1 MIESFY
7 VLQGW
12 DYYLYYLFVIYYK
25 YIEFSLM
32 IRACAILLTLCLVG
46 FVIAALVMT
55 YNNYVAAFK
64 QHRIRKMQ
72 ERYGKIIENIVLDE
86 EILDNIEIRE
96 RLGLSQQNKKF
107 KDSEREAISAMMT
120 AMIEN
125 LGFANINRT
134 NYEVLL
140 DTFLLVEWI
149 EHNIEK
155 GSVRQK
161 IEAFRMM
168 QILDCRVRSSQS
180 VQYVYD
186 RNTDLK
192 KAARYAYIY
201 SAQSAPFRFFEEDPN
216 FLFYNSDA
224 PSIHYILE
232 YRQKN
237 NMSMPDYI
245 NWMKI
250 PQPDNC
256 LKLFCIKEIEF
267 FDKREDCKRLYE
279 IYKTETDNEVRGHIL
294 RTLGKFKYY
303 EMENELMATYN
314 EELEFVKRCIAVALM
329 ELGSGNPGVPHFLKE
344 KYDESRDIKTT
355 MTILNALYNCGAA
368 GRALFEQLEAAA
380 PKEKKMQFLHIKD
393 TITNDRAYEL

>member
-1 MIESFY
+1 MIESVY
-7 VLQGW
+7 ILQGW

-32 IRACAILLTLCLVG
+32 IRICAILLTLCLVG
-46 FVIAALVMT
+46 FVVASLVMT
-55 YNNYVAAFK
+55 YNNYAAAFK
-64 QHRIRKMQ
+64 VRRIRKMQ
-72 ERYGKIIENIVLDE
+72 ERYGKIIENIVLE
-86 EILDNIEIRE
+86 KENLANIEIRE

-107 KDSEREAISAMMT
+107 KDKERDAISSLMT
-120 AMIEN
+120 EMIEN
-125 LGFANINRT
+125 LGLSNLNRS
-134 NYEVLL
+134 NYEALL
-140 DTFLLVEWI
+140 ETFQLVDWI

-155 GSVRQK
+155 GSIKQK

-168 QILDCRVRSSQS
+168 QILDCKVRSSQS

-237 NMSMPDYI
+237 NMSMPDYV

-279 IYKTETDNEVRGHIL
+279 IYKTESDNEVRGHIL
-294 RTLGKFKYY
+294 RPLGTFKYR
-303 EMENELMATYN
+303 EMESELMATYN
-314 EELEFVKRCIAVALM
+314 EEQEFVKRCIAVALM
-329 ELGSGNPGVPHFLKE
+329 ELGGDNPAVANFLKE

-355 MTILNALYNCGAA
+355 MTILNALYNYGAS
-368 GRALFEQLEAAA
+368 GRAIFASLEAAA
-380 PKEKKMQFLHIKD
+380 PKENKMRFLHIKD
-393 TITNDRAYEL
+393 SITNDRAYEL